1 MNESKLF
8 FISGLNCKY
17 QKGEFVFKKSAIIGI
32 ITVLAIIP
40 LISASN
46 AELWDLIILVDIEN
60 GAIHPGQAPTVTGMV
75 VDHASNPVGQ
85 VQVHIRSGQESIFT
99 NTDENGHF
107 KATLSDANRVPGMY
121 IVNIVGKTQDGKTG
135 IATTQFQVKGDL
147 TRTSVLEE
155 KLSTIEAR
163 KYLESDA
170 SSFSKDPIGT
180 MLFNHYQK
188 LYQEFLKET
197 ETTQKL
203 KNEQIFIEQQKVI
216 ANELREKAIEE
227 FDPKI
232 GTFSGY
238 KYDDYIKSLNPEIRD
253 MIINQLN
260 FTKNLFAD
268 AHLAREQVLANGG
281 SEEEARQAFIEKI
294 TITKEA
300 LDNFEKDTPETIEN
314 ATSVEQV
321 EITTEETQ
329 PEDQNETS
337 QVDAGE
343 SDIKI
348 SVDGK
353 KIFININGT
362 NIEFFVNSTGIYQVD

>member
-1 MNESKLF
+1 M
-8 FISGLNCKY
+8 
-17 QKGEFVFKKSAIIGI
+17 FKKSAIIGI

-99 NTDENGHF
+99 NTDENGYF

-253 MIINQLN
+253 TIINQLN

-300 LDNFEKDTPETIEN
+300 LDNFEKDTPETTEN
-314 ATSVEQV
+314 ATSAEQV